1 MLTAL
6 SPLDGRYSKK
16 LDLLRPYFS
25 EFALMKYRCVVE
37 LLYLEALGD
46 EPRVKEVRKFTE
58 SERKLRQKILLEFSE
73 KDAQRI
79 KEIEKT
85 TNHDVKAV
93 EYFLAEKLKN
103 TSLKNHVPFLHFA
116 LTSEDVNNLA
126 YALMVR
132 DAWKYE
138 IQPLLKKV
146 HSEVLKRAKA
156 WKSISMLAHTHGQP
170 ATPTTLGKE
179 FMVFAERLKRKI
191 YKLEKEQQIYGKL
204 SGATGTFAAHAI
216 AYPDVNWPNFTI
228 KFVKKLGFIANL
240 YTTQIESHDWE
251 AEAFDLLRGV
261 NNILIDLARDCWAYI
276 SLDYFKLRKIE
287 GEVGSSTMPHKVN
300 PIDFENAEGNFGV
313 ANALFAFMSDKLP
326 ISRLQRDLTDSTVQ
340 RNIGVA
346 FGHTFLGW
354 QSLLL
359 GLSKLE
365 VNKAK
370 LAADLDKHPE
380 VLAEAIQTILRKN
393 GDSQAYEK
401 LKKLTRGQKLTL
413 EIIREFIESLKLP
426 KNEKERL
433 LKLTPAKYVGLAE
446 KLVG

>member
-1 MLTAL
+1 
-6 SPLDGRYSKK
+6 
-16 LDLLRPYFS
+16 
-25 EFALMKYRCVVE
+25 MKYRCVVE

-46 EPRVKEVRKFTE
+46 EPKVKEVRKFTE
-58 SERKLRQKILLEFSE
+58 SERKLRQKNLLEFSE
-73 KDAQRI
+73 RDAQRI
-79 KEIEKT
+79 KDIEKI

-146 HSEVLKRAKA
+146 HSEILKRAKA
-156 WKSISMLAHTHGQP
+156 WKKIPMLAHTHGQP

-204 SGATGTFAAHAI
+204 SGATGTFAAHTI

-228 KFVKKLGFIANL
+228 KFVKKLGFVANL

-365 VNKAK
+365 VNKNK
-370 LAADLDKHPE
+370 LAADLNNHPE

-413 EIIREFIESLKLP
+413 EIIREFVESLKLP
-426 KNEKERL
+426 KQEKERL